1 MSAPVILRADDT
13 SVSLGGRSIVERAR
27 VKLRRGELAVLVGP
41 NGAGKT
47 TLIRALAGLLPADG
61 KISLDDKP
69 LTSFS
74 PRERARRIAY
84 LPQGNVFHWP
94 MPVETVIALG
104 RYPHGDPFGTPTD
117 EDRRAVRAALK
128 ATGTEGLAKRIVTT
142 LSGGERARVALARA
156 LATQAPVLLVDEPTV
171 SLDPR
176 HQLVVMEVLRD
187 AARSGCAVLA
197 VLHDLSLA
205 ARFANHVLL
214 MQEGRVVTQGE
225 VKEVLTEQ
233 RIADVFGISTHMLDL
248 DGTRV
253 PIPQWPL

>member
-1 MSAPVILRADDT
+1 MNVPVILRADDI
-13 SVSLGGRSIVERAR
+13 SVSLGGREIVQRAR

-47 TLIRALAGLLPADG
+47 TLVRALAGLLPSDG

-69 LTSFS
+69 LPSFS
-74 PRERARRIAY
+74 AQQRARRISY
-84 LPQGNVFHWP
+84 LPQGNIFHWP
-94 MPVETVIALG
+94 MPVETVVALG

-117 EDRRAVRAALK
+117 DDRKAVRAALT
-128 ATGTEGLAKRIVTT
+128 ATATQTFAARSVTT

-156 LATQAPVLLVDEPTV
+156 LATQAPVLLADEPTV

-176 HQLVVMEVLRD
+176 HQLVVMEILRD

-197 VLHDLSLA
+197 VLQDLSLA

-214 MQEGRVVTQGE
+214 MQDGRIVMQGE
-225 VKEVLTEQ
+225 VKDVLTEQ
-233 RIADVFGISTHMLDL
+233 RIADVFGISAQMLDI
-248 DGTRV
+248 DGTKV
-253 PIPQWPL
+253 PIARSPL